1 MTLEEA
7 LTGLIDSL
15 TAQGVSPPG
24 HAIWG
29 RTTIDGDT
37 QTDVIMLAKRPEA
50 DFAGYGAKFAYQA
63 FDAPEEF
70 GGYPVVEVSWEAAA
84 RGDV

>member
-7 LTGLIDSL
+7 LTGLVNGL
-15 TAQGVSPPG
+15 AAQGVAAIG

-50 DFAGYGAKFAYQA
+50 DFARYGGKFTYQA
-63 FDAPEEF
+63 FDVPEEF
-70 GGYPVVEVSWEAAA
+70 GGYPVVEVSWDDAA
-84 RGDV
+84 RGTV